1 MYLFNDIRSRYD
13 CPEDPDDDTCIYFF
27 DTEGNCGLKADSS
40 SEETTFLLS
49 QIFAPYASLSNV
61 IVMINQ
67 PNMIKSNL
75 VVMEKMCEIFETIHN
90 SRNQRN
96 YSIVNVIN
104 DAFKGVKNYETEK
117 EENLNVFEKRS

>member
-1 MYLFNDIRSRYD
+1 
-13 CPEDPDDDTCIYFF
+13 
-27 DTEGNCGLKADSS
+27 
-40 SEETTFLLS
+40 
-49 QIFAPYASLSNV
+49 
-61 IVMINQ
+61 
-67 PNMIKSNL
+67 
-75 VVMEKMCEIFETIHN
+75 MCEIFETIHN